1 MKTIKVWKQH
11 AVYLVALTTGILFCF
26 SNVRAGDPY
35 ASRSAISAGE
45 KAFAFRAKT
54 LDGKP
59 VNFPEDYKGK
69 VVLLDFWAT
78 WCPPCRAEL
87 PKLVATYNKYHDK
100 GFEVLSVSL
109 YLPREGPMLLQ
120 FIKDNNMTWP
130 QIYDGHY
137 WKAAVAVQYGVH
149 GIPCPVLVDGDT
161 GIILATDTDA
171 LGHKLASAIESA
183 LAAKAKK

>member
-1 MKTIKVWKQH
+1 MKLAK
-11 AVYLVALTTGILFCF
+11 LSNRGFLLTASAFLILLCF
-26 SNVRAGDPY
+26 SVAKAGDPN
-35 ASRSAISAGE
+35 ASRSAVSVGE
-45 KAFAFRAKT
+45 KAFAFHT
-54 LDGKP
+54 NTVDHKP
-59 VNFPEDYKGK
+59 VNFPDDYKGK

-87 PKLVATYNKYHDK
+87 PHLVATYNKYHDK

-109 YLPREGPMLLQ
+109 DQPRQGPALLQ

-130 QIYDGHY
+130 QIYDG
-137 WKAAVAVQYGVH
+137 KSSKTAMAVQYGVH
-149 GIPCPVLVDGDT
+149 AIPCPVLVDGDT

-171 LGHKLASAIESA
+171 LGNKLARAVESA